1 MSYFSYTQ
9 IQFGPIMLQTWGL
22 FLGLAF
28 LVGYLIFL
36 KQAQKHGMEQDKII
50 WLVAVIFL
58 AGIFGSRLAF
68 VLQYN
73 IDLSKFFYVW
83 DGGLTFYGGFL
94 GAVIASWF
102 YIKKTKLNFWQI
114 ADILTPILAIGIF
127 IVRIG
132 CSLIN
137 IHQGAITNLPWA
149 IQWLDGSLRHPV
161 AEYLALNALIMFFVL
176 SFLKKR
182 LKKTGQLFIIFLV
195 WYSLARFF
203 LGFTRAIDTI
213 SADPHYLNLT
223 ISQWISLFILIYVII
238 LIWQKNGIIFQLK
251 KLFRS

>member
-1 MSYFSYTQ
+1 MPYFSYTQ
-9 IQFGPIMLQTWGL
+9 IQFGLVTLQTWGL

-28 LVGYLIFL
+28 LVGYLFFL
-36 KQAQKHGMEQDKII
+36 KQAQKHGIEQNKII
-50 WLVAVIFL
+50 WLVLVLFL
-58 AGIFGSRLAF
+58 AGVFGSRLAF
-68 VLQYN
+68 VLQYS
-73 IDLSKFFYVW
+73 IDFSKFFHVW
-83 DGGLTFYGGFL
+83 NGGLTFYGGFF
-94 GAVIASWF
+94 GALIAGWF
-102 YIKKTKLNFWQI
+102 YIKKAKLNFWQI

-137 IHQGAITNLPWA
+137 DHQGAITNLPWA

-182 LKKTGQLFIIFLV
+182 LKKTGHLFIVFLI

-203 LGFTRAIDTI
+203 LGFTRATDTVL
-213 SADPHYLNLT
+213 ADAHYFNLT
-223 ISQWISLFILIYVII
+223 ISQWISLFILIAII
-238 LIWQKNGIIFQLK
+238 LFYERK
-251 KLFRS
+251 KTLVRTIKCVL